1 VIQVPLV
8 KVKKHSQITIPTSIR
23 RKFRIV
29 EGDYLEIE
37 DLEDGLILKPVKMV
51 RPDQAYFYTREW
63 QAGETE
69 ADQDIAEGNVLG
81 PFDNATDA
89 LDALK
94 KAKI

>member
-1 VIQVPLV
+1 MPLV

-37 DLEDGLILKPVKMV
+37 DHGDGLILKPVKV
-51 RPDQAYFYTREW
+51 VHPDQAYFYTREW
-63 QAGETE
+63 QAAEAE
-69 ADQDIAEGNVLG
+69 ADQDIAEGNILG
-81 PFDNATDA
+81 PFDNTNDA
-89 LDALK
+89 LNALK